1 MILAVPLMGSDCA
14 VAARVGGPPPPQ
26 DDTDPP
32 PNNGGGG
39 GVIIVATG
47 DSALSGAS
55 AASVRSERELVA
67 SALAVSVW
75 TPPDLWRA
83 AASSTILEPTTI
95 RARAAVVPMERETGS
110 VLPVEIVA
118 ESSSPAVP
126 EPAGIVLFAA
136 GLWVASSVV
145 RAVGAGGRPG

>member
-1 MILAVPLMGSDCA
+1 MILTVPLMGSDCA

-47 DSALSGAS
+47 DSSLSGAS
-55 AASVRSERELVA
+55 AESLRSERELVA

-75 TPPDLWRA
+75 TPPDFERVVA
-83 AASSTILEPTTI
+83 PSTTLESTSI
-95 RARAAVVPMERETGS
+95 RARAAVVPMERDAGS

-126 EPAGIVLFAA
+126 EPTGIVLFAA
-136 GLWVASSVV
+136 GLWVASSLA
-145 RAVGAGGRPG
+145 RSGGAPGRTG